1 MRKTYMNERF
11 EKWLDEQL
19 ERIIYSGKVEFNIG
33 RWKQKFSDAYQTLVL
48 RAVKNTELQELE

>member
-1 MRKTYMNERF
+1 MNERF

-19 ERIIYSGKVEFNIG
+19 ERIVNCGKVEFNIW

-48 RAVKNTELQELE
+48 RIAKNTETQELP

>member
-1 MRKTYMNERF
+1 MNERF

-19 ERIIYSGKVEFNIG
+19 KRIIYSGKVEFNIG

-48 RAVKNTELQELE
+48 RTVKNTENQQLE

>member
-1 MRKTYMNERF
+1 MNERF

-19 ERIIYSGKVEFNIG
+19 KRIINCGKVEFNIG

-48 RAVKNTELQELE
+48 RTVKNTENQQLE